1 MFYYGVFAVKPIDEE
16 DLIEYFK
23 TCKKSGK
30 DNLIKLMG
38 EK

>member
-1 MFYYGVFAVKPIDEE
+1 MKPIDEE
-16 DLIEYFK
+16 DLTEYFLN